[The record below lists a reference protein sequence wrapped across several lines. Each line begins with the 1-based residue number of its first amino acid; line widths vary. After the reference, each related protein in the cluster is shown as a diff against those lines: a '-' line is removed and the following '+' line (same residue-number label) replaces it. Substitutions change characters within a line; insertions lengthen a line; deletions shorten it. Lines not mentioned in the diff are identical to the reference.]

1 MSLIRKSVAGFVM
14 LASVV
19 SFAHAEPVT
28 FKIDPVHSTVLF
40 RIMHL
45 NISPSYGRF
54 ADPTGSCVID
64 STDVTK
70 SSFDINIDVTKVNTD
85 STKRDEHL
93 RGPDFFSVQQFPT
106 ATFKSTLVKD
116 AGGGKMDVTG
126 NLTLRGVTKP
136 VSLTMIKTGEGD
148 RGARFGYR
156 AGFEGT
162 VTLKRSDF
170 GITYMMDGLGDE
182 VQLTIA
188 LEGTK

>member
-54 ADPTGSCVID
+54 ADPTGTFVID

-106 ATFKSTLVKD
+106 ATFKSTSVKD
-116 AGGGKMDVTG
+116 AGGGKLDVTG

-136 VSLTMIKTGEGD
+136 VSLTMTKTGEGD

>member
-54 ADPTGSCVID
+54 ADPTGSFVID

-106 ATFKSTLVKD
+106 ATFKSTSVKD

-136 VSLTMIKTGEGD
+136 VSLTMTKTGEGD

-162 VTLKRSDF
+162 VALKRSDF

>member
-54 ADPTGSCVID
+54 ADPTGSFVID

-106 ATFKSTLVKD
+106 ATFKSTSVKD

-136 VSLTMIKTGEGD
+136 VSLTMTKTGEGD

>member
-54 ADPTGSCVID
+54 ADPTGSFVID

-106 ATFKSTLVKD
+106 ATFKSTSVKD
-116 AGGGKMDVTG
+116 AGGGKLDVTG

-136 VSLTMIKTGEGD
+136 VSLIMIKTGEGD

>member
-54 ADPTGSCVID
+54 ADPTGSFVID

-70 SSFDINIDVTKVNTD
+70 SSFNINIDVTKVNTD

-106 ATFKSTLVKD
+106 ATFKSTSVKD
-116 AGGGKMDVTG
+116 AGGGKLDVTG

-136 VSLTMIKTGEGD
+136 VSLTMTKTGEGD

>member
-54 ADPTGSCVID
+54 ADPTGSFVID

-106 ATFKSTLVKD
+106 ATFKSTSVKD
-116 AGGGKMDVTG
+116 AGGGKLDVTG

-136 VSLTMIKTGEGD
+136 VSLTMTKTGEGD